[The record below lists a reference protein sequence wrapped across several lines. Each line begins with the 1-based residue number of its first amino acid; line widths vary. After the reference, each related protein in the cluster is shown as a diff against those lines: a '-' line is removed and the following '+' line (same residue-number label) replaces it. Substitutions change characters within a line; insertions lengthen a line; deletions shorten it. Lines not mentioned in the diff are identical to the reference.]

1 MIYDLRFKICDS
13 ITKAG
18 GPIMKYAI
26 LGLALMA
33 SGLVVAQEP
42 EKSKAAPP
50 LNWDGAAVDI
60 VLQAYA
66 ESLNKIILKDPG
78 VPNATISLKARDGQR
93 LTLEEYLE
101 AIEVVLEMNGVHV
114 EPYGEKFIRAIPR
127 SKARKE
133 GIPLILDPDAELKD
147 RGKVVSMMIPFKN
160 IAVSEAQKLFEGF
173 KSDTGILLVFERTNS
188 ILVTDTEQN
197 IARMMEIAKT
207 VDVASPVLEEVFVRQ
222 ILFASVT
229 DVKTILENIVKESQ
243 AAQEKENGKGAA
255 NASNTMPQF
264 PGRPPRDRMRNGP
277 GAQPQPQT
285 ETVAANESLVMS
297 VSDADRGMIRGKVIM
312 MSDERSNKLIVITQ
326 PSNMK
331 FFDTIIK
338 QMDVETTPDVKVE
351 VIRLKYADAEEVSDM
366 INDLI
371 GNASNSKSSSKNNTN
386 QNAQKGS
393 NANVTSGSRQ
403 TTTKTPANTK
413 AGESKA
419 GELSKDNV
427 VVLADKRING
437 LVIMARTQDI
447 PVLHSIIE
455 SMDVKLAQVLIET
468 VIIEVTLKD
477 ELSTGIDWVHGMQ
490 QKGSRYTQAIGGG
503 GGTSNPVSTGGAG
516 SALIDGAATT
526 LPTIFA
532 PGSAGLTYSLFS
544 QKLDL
549 AAVVKASKQDTNSKY
564 IASPIVMTV
573 DNKEATIDATENRQF
588 LTGWTAQSSGYS
600 GGGQP
605 TPNYSAKD
613 IGLKLKITPK
623 INPNG
628 TVMLTV
634 EEEYSQFMASAQSM
648 LVPKVSAGSIT
659 YETEGVDLA
668 IERKMSADILLEN
681 MQTVVLGGLTETKVE
696 ETNDGIPILKDIPW
710 IGKWL
715 FGKVEQKE
723 NRKELLVFL
732 TPYVLNDAQAA
743 QAEALRRKKT
753 MSMPTPWED
762 HGWSSSELADPV
774 SQKEQMRRLQGEWE
788 LQDKE
793 RKARREVEEAK
804 LERVKELE
812 QMSEEDRKRWL
823 ETHQEELEKERQ
835 QAMKANLQ
843 DEESQTVLHKI
854 VEEMRE
860 EEQVA
865 PAEVEAPQADEGA
878 VAE

>member
-1 MIYDLRFKICDS
+1 MIKHMV
-13 ITKAG
+13 AA
-18 GPIMKYAI
+18 MAAAVA
-26 LGLALMA
+26 LAL
-33 SGLVVAQEP
+33 SAQEA
-42 EKSKAAPP
+42 EKAAPP
-50 LNWDGAAVDI
+50 LNWDAAPVDI

-66 ESLNKIILKDPG
+66 ESIDKIVLKDPG
-78 VPNATISLKARDGQR
+78 VPNATISLKARDGQQ

-101 AIEVVLEMNGVHV
+101 AIEVVLEMNGVHI

-127 SKARKE
+127 NKARKE
-133 GIPLILDPDAELKD
+133 GIPLILDPDTELRD
-147 RGKVVSMMIPFKN
+147 SGKVVSMMIPFKN
-160 IAVSEAQKLFEGF
+160 IAVAEAQKLLEGL
-173 KSDTGILLVFERTNS
+173 KSDTGILLVFERTNA

-197 IARMMEIAKT
+197 INRMIEIAKT
-207 VDVASPVLEEVFVRQ
+207 VDVASPVLENVFVRQ
-222 ILFASVT
+222 IKYASVS

-255 NASNTMPQF
+255 TPAAQNADRSADRRLL
-264 PGRPPRDRMRNGP
+264 GRRPAANNAPE
-277 GAQPQPQT
+277 AQP
-285 ETVAANESLVMS
+285 AANVNESVVMS

-326 PSNMK
+326 KANMD
-331 FFDTIIK
+331 FFDKIIE

-371 GNASNSKSSSKNNTN
+371 GNASGNKNSSKNNTN
-386 QNAQKGS
+386 QNAQKGTS
-393 NANVTSGSRQ
+393 ANVTSG
-403 TTTKTPANTK
+403 TTRPANTRTAGA

-447 PVLHSIIE
+447 PVLHQIIE
-455 SMDVKLAQVLIET
+455 SMDVKLSQVLIET

-477 ELSTGIDWVHGMQ
+477 ELATGIDWVHGMQ
-490 QKGSRYTQAIGGG
+490 QKGSQYNQAIGGG
-503 GGTSNPVSTGGAG
+503 GGSASPVPTSGATAST
-516 SALIDGAATT
+516 LIDGASTT
-526 LPTIFA
+526 LPTIFPA
-532 PGSAGLTYSLFS
+532 GGSGLSYSLFS
-544 QKLDL
+544 RKLDL
-549 AAVVKASKQDTNSKY
+549 AAIVKASKSDANSKY

-634 EEEYSQFMASAQSM
+634 DEEYSQFMAAAQSM
-648 LVPKVSAGSIT
+648 LVPKVTSGSIT

-696 ETNDGIPILKDIPW
+696 ETDAGIPVLKDIPW
-710 IGKWL
+710 VGKWL

-753 MSMPTPWED
+753 MSAPTPWED
-762 HGWSSSELADPV
+762 HGWSASELADPI
-774 SQKEQMRRLQGEWE
+774 SQKEQMRRLQEEWE

-793 RKARREVEEAK
+793 RKARRAIEESK
-804 LERVKELE
+804 LERVKALE
-812 QMSEEDRKRWL
+812 KMDEEDRERWVEEHKEEL
-823 ETHQEELEKERQ
+823 EREHQEELNAQ
-835 QAMKANLQ
+835 LM
-843 DEESQTVLHKI
+843 DEESQNMLR
-854 VEEMRE
+854 ELAAEMRE
-860 EEQVA
+860 QSSEA
-865 PAEVEAPQADEGA
+865 AAE
-878 VAE
+878 

>member
-1 MIYDLRFKICDS
+1 MIYDLRFKIYDLRFKICDS

-33 SGLVVAQEP
+33 SGLVMAQEP

-277 GAQPQPQT
+277 GAQPQPQP

-447 PVLHSIIE
+447 PILHQIIE
-455 SMDVKLAQVLIET
+455 SMDVKLNQVLIET
-468 VIIEVTLKD
+468 VIIEVG
-477 ELSTGIDWVHGMQ
+477 LSDTIKTGIDWVHQISG
-490 QKGSRYTQAIGGG
+490 KQAMSGG
-503 GGTSNPVSTGGAG
+503 GGTTSTFGTLESVAASGVSASTGIPVSSG
-516 SALIDGAATT
+516 LNY
-526 LPTIFA
+526 
-532 PGSAGLTYSLFS
+532 AGLSD
-544 QKLDL
+544 KLNL
-549 AAVVKASKQDTNSKY
+549 GMVVEASKADTRTKY
-564 IASPIVMTV
+564 LASPIIMTV
-573 DNKEATIDATENRQF
+573 DNKEATIEATQMRYM
-588 LTGWTAQSSGYS
+588 LTGFTSSGTSYS
-600 GGGQP
+600 
-605 TPNYSAKD
+605 TIAVPNYEQKE
-613 IGLKLKITPK
+613 IGITIKTTPK

-634 EEEYSQFMASAQSM
+634 EEEYSQLGDPQTIQTNGGMSGT
-648 LVPKVSAGSIT
+648 AGAAT
-659 YETEGVDLA
+659 ALMDVNVDTTVT
-668 IERKMSADILLEN
+668 RKMSADISLEDG
-681 MQTVVLGGLTETKVE
+681 QSVVIGGLTETKNETE
-696 ETNDGIPILKDIPW
+696 ETGIPILKDIPW
-710 IGKWL
+710 VGRYL
-715 FGKVEQKE
+715 FGSTKDVER
-723 NRKELLVFL
+723 RKELLVFM
-732 TPYVLNDAQAA
+732 TPYVLKDGDS
-743 QAEALRRKKT
+743 AEAEAARRK
-753 MSMPTPWED
+753 SVLSDSRPWED
-762 HGWSSSELADPV
+762 RGWSKSKLADPV
-774 SQKEQMRRLQGEWE
+774 GSKEQLRRQKDEWDREDEDRANE
-788 LQDKE
+788 LAIEKARMDRVLELEKKALDE
-793 RKARREVEEAK
+793 RKMTIEEAK
-804 LERVKELE
+804 ERIDKLNQIEEEKAELRGE
-812 QMSEEDRKRWL
+812 AD
-823 ETHQEELEKERQ
+823 
-835 QAMKANLQ
+835 
-843 DEESQTVLHKI
+843 I
-854 VEEMRE
+854 VERE
-860 EEQVA
+860 NNALLKQLQS
-865 PAEVEAPQADEGA
+865 EAQTE
-878 VAE
+878 

>member
-1 MIYDLRFKICDS
+1 MIYDLRFKIYDLRFKICDS

-277 GAQPQPQT
+277 GAQPQPQP

-393 NANVTSGSRQ
+393 NANVTSG
-403 TTTKTPANTK
+403 
-413 AGESKA
+413 
-419 GELSKDNV
+419 
-427 VVLADKRING
+427 
-437 LVIMARTQDI
+437 
-447 PVLHSIIE
+447 
-455 SMDVKLAQVLIET
+455 
-468 VIIEVTLKD
+468 
-477 ELSTGIDWVHGMQ
+477 
-490 QKGSRYTQAIGGG
+490 
-503 GGTSNPVSTGGAG
+503 
-516 SALIDGAATT
+516 
-526 LPTIFA
+526 
-532 PGSAGLTYSLFS
+532 
-544 QKLDL
+544 
-549 AAVVKASKQDTNSKY
+549 
-564 IASPIVMTV
+564 
-573 DNKEATIDATENRQF
+573 
-588 LTGWTAQSSGYS
+588 
-600 GGGQP
+600 
-605 TPNYSAKD
+605 
-613 IGLKLKITPK
+613 
-623 INPNG
+623 
-628 TVMLTV
+628 
-634 EEEYSQFMASAQSM
+634 
-648 LVPKVSAGSIT
+648 
-659 YETEGVDLA
+659 
-668 IERKMSADILLEN
+668 
-681 MQTVVLGGLTETKVE
+681 
-696 ETNDGIPILKDIPW
+696 
-710 IGKWL
+710 
-715 FGKVEQKE
+715 
-723 NRKELLVFL
+723 
-732 TPYVLNDAQAA
+732 
-743 QAEALRRKKT
+743 
-753 MSMPTPWED
+753 
-762 HGWSSSELADPV
+762 
-774 SQKEQMRRLQGEWE
+774 
-788 LQDKE
+788 
-793 RKARREVEEAK
+793 
-804 LERVKELE
+804 
-812 QMSEEDRKRWL
+812 
-823 ETHQEELEKERQ
+823 
-835 QAMKANLQ
+835 
-843 DEESQTVLHKI
+843 
-854 VEEMRE
+854 
-860 EEQVA
+860 
-865 PAEVEAPQADEGA
+865 
-878 VAE
+878 

>member
-1 MIYDLRFKICDS
+1 
-13 ITKAG
+13 
-18 GPIMKYAI
+18 MKYAI

-207 VDVASPVLEEVFVRQ
+207 VDVASPVLESVFVRQ
-222 ILFASVT
+222 IKFASVT

-255 NASNTMPQF
+255 NANNQPQF
-264 PGRPPRDRMRNGP
+264 PGRPPRDRLMGRNGP
-277 GAQPQPQT
+277 NAQQQPQQPA
-285 ETVAANESLVMS
+285 TVSNESVVMS

-326 PSNMK
+326 QSNMD
-331 FFDTIIK
+331 FFDKIIE

-386 QNAQKGS
+386 QNAQKG
-393 NANVTSGSRQ
+393 TSATLTNGSRQ
-403 TTTKTPANTK
+403 TAKTPANTK

-447 PVLHSIIE
+447 PILHQIIE
-455 SMDVKLAQVLIET
+455 SMDVKLNQVLIET
-468 VIIEVTLKD
+468 VIIEVG
-477 ELSTGIDWVHGMQ
+477 LSDTIKTGIDWVHQ
-490 QKGSRYTQAIGGG
+490 ISDKQAIAGGG
-503 GGTSNPVSTGGAG
+503 GNTSTFSALETIAAAGVTGATGIPVSSG
-516 SALIDGAATT
+516 LNY
-526 LPTIFA
+526 
-532 PGSAGLTYSLFS
+532 AGLSK
-544 QKLDL
+544 KLNL
-549 AAVVKASKQDTNSKY
+549 GVVVEASKADTRTKY
-564 IASPIVMTV
+564 IASPIIMTV
-573 DNKEATIDATENRQF
+573 DNKEATIEATQMRYM
-588 LTGWTAQSSGYS
+588 LTGFTSSGTSYS
-600 GGGQP
+600 
-605 TPNYSAKD
+605 TIAVPNYEQKE
-613 IGLKLKITPK
+613 IGITIKTTPK

-634 EEEYSQFMASAQSM
+634 EEEYSQLGDPQTIQTNGGMSGT
-648 LVPKVSAGSIT
+648 AGAAT
-659 YETEGVDLA
+659 ALMDVNVDTTVT
-668 IERKMSADILLEN
+668 RKMSADISLEDG
-681 MQTVVLGGLTETKVE
+681 QSVVIGGLTETKNETE
-696 ETNDGIPILKDIPW
+696 ETGIPILKDIPW
-710 IGKWL
+710 VGRYL
-715 FGKVEQKE
+715 FGSTKDVER
-723 NRKELLVFL
+723 RKELLVFM
-732 TPYVLNDAQAA
+732 TPYVLKDGDG
-743 QAEALRRKKT
+743 AEAEAARRKNAL
-753 MSMPTPWED
+753 SDARPWED
-762 HGWSSSELADPV
+762 HGWSKSKLADP
-774 SQKEQMRRLQGEWE
+774 SETKDLLRKQQQEW
-788 LQDKE
+788 DKLDE
-793 RKARREVEEAK
+793 DRANQLALEKARKDRVIELERQALDEQKMTIEEAK
-804 LERVKELE
+804 ERIDKLNQIEEEKAELRGE
-812 QMSEEDRKRWL
+812 AD
-823 ETHQEELEKERQ
+823 
-835 QAMKANLQ
+835 
-843 DEESQTVLHKI
+843 I
-854 VEEMRE
+854 VERE
-860 EEQVA
+860 NNVLLKQLQSEAQ
-865 PAEVEAPQADEGA
+865 AE
-878 VAE
+878 

>member
-1 MIYDLRFKICDS
+1 MRDFRIFGFSVCACLLFV
-13 ITKAG
+13 AG
-18 GPIMKYAI
+18 AAFAAEGGGK
-26 LGLALMA
+26 
-33 SGLVVAQEP
+33 
-42 EKSKAAPP
+42 APP
-50 LNWDGAAVDI
+50 LNWDAAPVDI

-66 ESLNKIILKDPG
+66 ESINKIVLKDPSL
-78 VPNATISLKARDGQR
+78 PSANITLKARDGQQ

-114 EPYGEKFIRAIPR
+114 EPYGEKFIRAVPR

-133 GIPLILDPDAELKD
+133 GIPLILDPDTELKES
-147 RGKVVSMMIPFKN
+147 GKVVSMMIPFKN
-160 IAVSEAQKLFEGF
+160 IAVTEAQKLFEGL

-197 IARMMEIAKT
+197 INRMIEIART
-207 VDVASPVLEEVFVRQ
+207 VDVASPVLENVFVRQ
-222 ILFASVT
+222 IRYASVT

-243 AAQEKENGKGAA
+243 AAQEKENGKGANTAA
-255 NASNTMPQF
+255 NQNANRF
-264 PGRPPRDRMRNGP
+264 PPPPNSRTVGGRRNE
-277 GAQPQPQT
+277 QQQQPQT
-285 ETVAANESLVMS
+285 PTNESLVMS

-326 PSNMK
+326 QSNMD
-331 FFDTIIK
+331 FFDKIIEE
-338 QMDVETTPDVKVE
+338 MDVETTPDVKVE

-371 GNASNSKSSSKNNTN
+371 GNAASSKSNTKGNTN

-393 NANVTSGSRQ
+393 SANITSGTSRGV
-403 TTTKTPANTK
+403 AN
-413 AGESKA
+413 AASRNVESKA

-447 PVLHSIIE
+447 PVLHQIIE

-477 ELSTGIDWVHGMQ
+477 ELATGIDWVHGMQ
-490 QKGSRYTQAIGGG
+490 QKGSQYNQAVGGG
-503 GGTSNPVSTGGAG
+503 GGSATPVSGGTAG
-516 SALIDGAATT
+516 SALIDGASTA

-532 PGSAGLTYSLFS
+532 PGSGGITYSLFS
-544 QKLDL
+544 RKLDL
-549 AAVVKASKQDTNSKY
+549 AAIVRASKTDSNSKY
-564 IASPIVMTV
+564 IASPIIMTV

-628 TVMLTV
+628 TVMLNV
-634 EEEYSQFMASAQSM
+634 EEEYSQFLEKAQSM
-648 LVPKVSAGSIT
+648 LVPKVATGTVT
-659 YETEGVDLA
+659 YDEDRVDLA
-668 IERKMSADILLEN
+668 IERKMAADILMEN

-696 ETNDGIPILKDIPW
+696 EVDVGIPLLKDIPW
-710 IGKWL
+710 VGKWL
-715 FGKVEQKE
+715 FGSVEQKE

-753 MSMPTPWED
+753 MSTPSPWDD
-762 HGWSSSELADPV
+762 HGWSASSLADPV
-774 SQKEQMRRLQGEWE
+774 PQKEQMRRLKGEWE
-788 LQDKE
+788 KQDEE
-793 RKARREVEEAK
+793 RKIRRAVEEAR
-804 LERVKELE
+804 LERVKALE
-812 QMSEEDRKRWL
+812 EMSEEDRERWI
-823 ETHQEELEKERQ
+823 EEHQEEVARDKQKVLESQ
-835 QAMKANLQ
+835 LM
-843 DEESQTVLHKI
+843 DEESQNELHKLAAE
-854 VEEMRE
+854 VSEQNEEA
-860 EEQVA
+860 A
-865 PAEVEAPQADEGA
+865 PVEAPA
-878 VAE
+878 AE